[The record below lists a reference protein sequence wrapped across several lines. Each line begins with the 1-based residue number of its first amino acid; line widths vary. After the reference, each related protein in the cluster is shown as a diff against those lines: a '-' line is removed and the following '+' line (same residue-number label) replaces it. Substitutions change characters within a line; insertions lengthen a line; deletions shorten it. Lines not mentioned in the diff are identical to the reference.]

1 MSTIQVSAPR
11 LAALGDKAAGVASA
25 VAAIAPAADGPGEEL
40 GSAALAAATGA
51 VLDSWLVATWEEAER
66 WGEVGA
72 FLTTTA
78 DGWVALDARLAGLLG
93 GGR

>member
-1 MSTIQVSAPR
+1 MSTIQVNAPC
-11 LAALGDKAAGVASA
+11 LAALGEAAVAVASGIG
-25 VAAIAPAADGPGEEL
+25 AAIPTAGPPGEEL
-40 GSAALAAATGA
+40 GSAALAAATAA

-66 WGEVGA
+66 WGEIGA

-78 DGWVALDARLAGLLG
+78 DGWVALDAQMAGLLG